1 MSKTIKQI
9 HQAAVDHIEQAD
21 AAGIPINLG
30 FLARNAVEHQA
41 AVVDVLTAAG
51 VVEEAGEA
59 VEQAQG

>member
-1 MSKTIKQI
+1 MNKTIKQI
-9 HQAAVDHIEQAD
+9 HQAAVEHIEQAD

-51 VVEEAGEA
+51 VVEDEGEA
-59 VEQAQG
+59 FEQAHG